1 MSFVRID
8 HSGSASGR
16 ERATR
21 MAAPRPARS
30 RFAPAAI
37 LALLTCASAG
47 AFAQS
52 GVQTTLTGIVV
63 DKDGGPIPGV
73 TVTARSSSSA
83 MAPAVTVTDG
93 TGRYRLTPL
102 PPANDYLV
110 VAELPGFARIEIGP
124 VDLDPGKTTTQNITL
139 VPTSDMSQKITV
151 VGKGDIV
158 DVASTKTATV
168 FNSEFI
174 EGLPILGRTYQDILT
189 LAPGVT
195 DTDGDGNPNV
205 NGARDTDFQTRV
217 DGANT
222 TDPVTGTFGQNL
234 NLEAIAEIEIITTGA
249 SAEFSQAQGGFANI
263 ITKSGS
269 NDFEGSAKFYFRS
282 DVFDNDGANNN
293 DLTDTNI
300 FAGLDGFN
308 DIRPFLTLGGP
319 FLRDRLWYFITLEY
333 ISLETPVNTLTFP
346 VLQTQTGWN
355 NFYKVTWQVNP
366 AHRIAF
372 QVNQDPAR
380 YTGGGLATGVAPES
394 DFIFDQ
400 GGVTPTIRWTYNVSP
415 AVLLETLVSYFN
427 TSIDLLPSTDPEP
440 CLVDENGDCNPFA
453 EDNYTIDVR
462 QGTVYGPFNVTSRDS
477 RTRATLKSD
486 LSLFLETG
494 SGSHNIKTG
503 FEFAPETFANR
514 LTTRRIR
521 FDDVQVSSRR
531 GLGSAG
537 LAGSIN
543 FEDAVPS
550 SFPGTVAIDTN
561 RDGEIGPADQ
571 VYDVPTLTAEK
582 DNFGFYVQDSFKPRP
597 NLTVN
602 LGLRYDREAA
612 TTDGYETFEPTE
624 QAEQF
629 LRLYEV
635 ARGLPAGSSNF
646 HDAFA
651 LPQPIYDVNGDGLDN
666 QHCTVYDIDGPVY
679 GDGLGDGSDGS
690 GDDFWTYYDGDYDG
704 VATPGDPDDIALQIP
719 DNISDGASFNPYC
732 DRQSDDTYTMI
743 AAFSR
748 HQFDT
753 TGDPFASLGALDP
766 ERGLAG
772 AQRTEEQFTL
782 VNNNIA
788 PRFSVSWDP
797 WADNRTKIFATW
809 SRFYDKLFLATLI
822 PELGPDPRTVVYSPN
837 NQSASAVPLQTGRFT
852 ITQVDRGMKTPFTDE
867 LTLGFER
874 ELAPEWSI
882 LVSYVKRTGRDQLQ
896 DVDINH
902 YVQDLNGDGVFDDNF
917 GRVNEVEG
925 DAGGD
930 GGGDTG
936 GGGLALAGYAVTADG
951 QPDLFA
957 LNPFFNQVL
966 RVGNYNSSAY
976 ESLQLVVTRRLSRS
990 WQMNG
995 SYVYSEIVGDA
1006 ETFLSG
1012 NGDDPGTVDDEF
1024 GPLNYDQTHRIIF
1037 SAVTFL
1043 PHGQSLGGTVEWT
1056 SGLPFSLIRQR
1067 ESADSFGSFFFRTTY
1082 PTDQR
1087 NDQRNEGRW
1096 LVNLNYKKNFV
1107 FGKANASVGVEVD
1120 NLLNTDDLRIFEVD
1134 QTQFLGVELDRRF
1147 GRRWQLSAQFYF

>member
-1 MSFVRID
+1 MMRARQTSEQARFYRRAISTVSPRRLAL
-8 HSGSASGR
+8 AS
-16 ERATR
+16 
-21 MAAPRPARS
+21 
-30 RFAPAAI
+30 I
-37 LALLTCASAG
+37 LAIAALAG
-47 AFAQS
+47 SGALAQS
-52 GVQTTLTGIVV
+52 GIQATLTGIVV

-73 TVTARSSSSA
+73 TVTARSTTSA
-83 MAPAVTVTDG
+83 MAAVVTVTDG
-93 TGRYRLTPL
+93 TGHYRLTPL

-139 VPTSDMSQKITV
+139 VPSSDMSQKITV

-269 NDFEGSAKFYFRS
+269 NDLEGSAKFFFRS
-282 DVFDNDGANNN
+282 DLFDNDGGNNN
-293 DLTDTNI
+293 DVTDSNLL
-300 FAGLDGFN
+300 AGLDGFN
-308 DIRPFLTLGGP
+308 DIRPFFTLGGP
-319 FLRDRLWYFITLEY
+319 FVRDRLWYFMTLEY

-346 VLQTQTGWN
+346 VLRTQEGWN
-355 NFYKVTWQVNP
+355 NFFKLTWQLNP
-366 AHRIAF
+366 SHRMAF

-380 YTGGGLATGVAPES
+380 FTGGNLRTGVAPES
-394 DFIFDQ
+394 SFIFDQ
-400 GGVTPTIRWTYNVSP
+400 GGVTPTVRWTYNINPS
-415 AVLLETLVSYFN
+415 VLLETLVSYFD
-427 TSIDLLPSTDPEP
+427 SGIDLLPATDPGP
-440 CLVDENGDCNPFA
+440 CVVDEAGRCNPFA

-462 QGTVYGPFNVTSRDS
+462 QGTVNGPFNVTSRDS

-494 SGSHNIKTG
+494 HGSHNVKTG
-503 FEFAPETFANR
+503 FEAAKESFANR

-521 FDDVQVSSRR
+521 FDDVQASANR
-531 GLGSAG
+531 GLGGSS

-543 FEDAVPS
+543 FQDAVPA
-550 SFPGTVAIDTN
+550 SFPGTVAIDSN
-561 RDGEIGPADQ
+561 LDGEIGPQDQ
-571 VYDVPTLTAEK
+571 VFDVPELTAEK
-582 DNFGFYVQDSFKPRP
+582 DNFGFYVQDSFKPMP
-597 NLTVN
+597 NLTIN

-612 TTDGYETFEPTE
+612 TTDGYESFEPAE

-629 LRLYEV
+629 LRRYEV
-635 ARGLPAGSSNF
+635 ARGLPSGSATF
-646 HDAFA
+646 QDAFGA
-651 LPQPIYDVNGDGLDN
+651 PQPIYDLNGDGLDN
-666 QHCTVYDIDGPVY
+666 LHCSPYDIDGAAF
-679 GDGLGDGSDGS
+679 GDGLGS
-690 GDDFWTYYDGDYDG
+690 GGGGAIDDFWTYYDGDYDG
-704 VATPGDPDDIALQIP
+704 VLTPGDPDDIILQVP
-719 DNISDGASFNPYC
+719 DGVYDGAYVNPLC
-732 DRQSDDTYTMI
+732 DKASDDTYALI
-743 AAFSR
+743 SAFSR
-748 HQFDT
+748 HQFDP
-753 TGDPFASLGALDP
+753 TGEPFASLGKLDP

-772 AQRTEEQFTL
+772 TQRTQETFTL
-782 VNNNIA
+782 VNNNVA

-837 NQSASAVPLQTGRFT
+837 DQSATAVPLQTGRFT

-874 ELAPEWSI
+874 EIAPEWSI

-896 DVDINH
+896 DVDLNH
-902 YVQDLNGDGVFDDNF
+902 YVQDVNGDGVFDDNF
-917 GRVNEVEG
+917 GRVDEVTG
-925 DAGGD
+925 DAGGG
-930 GGGDTG
+930 GGGDSG
-936 GGGLALAGYAVTADG
+936 GGGLALAGFAVTPDG

-976 ESLQLVVTRRLSRS
+976 HSLQVVVTRRLSRN

-995 SYVYSEIVGDA
+995 SYVYSEAVGDA
-1006 ETFLSG
+1006 ESFLSG

-1024 GPLNYDQTHRIIF
+1024 GPLTYDQTHRLIF

-1043 PHGQSLGGTVEWT
+1043 PGAQSLGGTVEWT
-1056 SGLPFSLIRQR
+1056 SGLPFSLVRRR

-1082 PTDQR
+1082 PTEQR
-1087 NDQRNEGRW
+1087 NDQRNEGQW
-1096 LVNLNYKKNFV
+1096 LLNLAYKKNFV
-1107 FGKANASVGVEVD
+1107 FGKANASVGVDVE
-1120 NLLNTDDLRIFEVD
+1120 NLLNTDDLRINNVD
-1134 QTQFLGVELDRRF
+1134 QELFLGVDAERRF
-1147 GRRWQLSAQFYF
+1147 GRRWQLSASIYF